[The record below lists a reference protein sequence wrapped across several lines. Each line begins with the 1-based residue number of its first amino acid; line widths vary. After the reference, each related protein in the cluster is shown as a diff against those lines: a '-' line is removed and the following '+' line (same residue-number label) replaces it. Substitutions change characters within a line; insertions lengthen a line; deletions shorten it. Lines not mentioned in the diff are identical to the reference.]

1 MGFCSGGVARRNLLP
16 RPAGKR
22 RPESEYAIMQKHR
35 LDEID
40 ILRGL
45 TFLAIALQHSL
56 AGFIYAPDLDS
67 VSAWISAFLLILIRY
82 AVPMFITIT
91 GLVLL
96 YNHSQGEFNYRQF
109 IQKRLAQA
117 FMPYFVWTIIYYL
130 WSSGPAILANP
141 SAAPAA
147 IAQLTLS
154 GEACYHLWF
163 MVAIIQFYLLVPFFR
178 WLILKNKNQPVFFLT
193 VSFVAYIGL
202 MWLWRQPL
210 PQMVNLQNTWLI
222 TLWNY
227 RDRVFLS
234 WFFYFLLGGFAGL
247 YVGRL
252 RQITKDIQK
261 ANVFVYLTAFIF
273 VFYQVVTT
281 GQTGS
286 SETYR
291 LNFNYTLPLTPVMA
305 FFITS
310 ALLTVLYRAQT
321 AFLRYHP
328 LRRILDLYGRYSYGC
343 YFIHAMV
350 LYYLNIFASQYLQEI
365 PILIQLAVTFAACS
379 LISLGLIYAIDY
391 LRIPGRSYLI
401 GKIPPATN

>member
-1 MGFCSGGVARRNLLP
+1 
-16 RPAGKR
+16 
-22 RPESEYAIMQKHR
+22 MQKHR

-45 TFLAIALQHSL
+45 TFLAIAMQHSL
-56 AGFIYAPDLDS
+56 AVFIYAPDLDS

-91 GLVLL
+91 GLVLV
-96 YNHSQGEFNYRQF
+96 YNHGQGGLDYPQF
-109 IQKRLAQA
+109 LRKRFAQA
-117 FMPYFVWTIIYYL
+117 FIPYFAWTIIYYF
-130 WSSGPAILANP
+130 WSSGGTFPVHL
-141 SAAPAA
+141 SAAPVA
-147 IAQLTLS
+147 IARLTLS

-163 MVAIIQFYLLVPFFR
+163 MVAIFQFYLLFPFFR
-178 WLILKNKNQPVFFLT
+178 WLILKNKDQPIFFLT
-193 VSFVAYIGL
+193 ASFVTYIGL

-210 PQMVNLQNTWLI
+210 PQMANLQTPWLI

-234 WFFYFLLGGFAGL
+234 WFFYFILGGFAGL
-247 YVGRL
+247 YVGQL

-261 ANVFVYLTAFIF
+261 TNVFVYVMAFLF

-281 GQTGS
+281 GRTGP
-286 SETYR
+286 TGIYQ

-321 AFLRYHP
+321 AFLRYQP
-328 LRRILDLYGRYSYGC
+328 LRRVLKLYGRYSYGC
-343 YFIHAMV
+343 YFVHAMA
-350 LYYLNIFASQYLQEI
+350 LYYITIIAGRYLKGT
-365 PILIQLAVTFAACS
+365 PILLQLALTFAACS
-379 LISLGLIYAIDY
+379 LLSLGLVFMVNR
-391 LRIPGRSYLI
+391 LKIPGRQFLI
-401 GKIPPATN
+401 GKVPPEKD

>member
-1 MGFCSGGVARRNLLP
+1 
-16 RPAGKR
+16 
-22 RPESEYAIMQKHR
+22 MQKHR

-56 AGFIYAPDLDS
+56 AGYLYAPGLDA

-96 YNHSQGEFNYRQF
+96 YNHGQGEFDYRRF
-109 IQKRLAQA
+109 IQKRLVQA
-117 FMPYFVWTIIYYL
+117 FIPYFVWTIIYYV
-130 WSSGPAILANP
+130 WSSGPAILASP
-141 SAAPAA
+141 SAAPAV
-147 IAQLTLS
+147 IARLTLS

-163 MVAIIQFYLLVPFFR
+163 MVAIIQFYLLFPFLR
-178 WLILKNKNQPVFFLT
+178 WLILKNENQPVFFLT
-193 VSFVAYIGL
+193 VSFFAYIGL

-210 PQMVNLQNTWLI
+210 PQMVNLQNPWLI

-227 RDRVFLS
+227 RDRLFLS

-261 ANVFVYLTAFIF
+261 TNAFVYITIFAF
-273 VFYQVVTT
+273 VFYQIVTT
-281 GQTGS
+281 GQTSPSG
-286 SETYR
+286 TYQ

-321 AFLRYHP
+321 AFLRYDL
-328 LRRILDLYGRYSYGC
+328 LRRILNLYGRYSYGC

-350 LYYLNIFASQYLQEI
+350 LYYTIIIVSRYLLGT
-365 PILIQLAVTFAACS
+365 PVLVQLAVTFVACS
-379 LISLGLIYAIDY
+379 LGSLALVYTIDY
-391 LRIPGRSYLI
+391 LRIPGRNYLI
-401 GKIPPATN
+401 GKISLATK

>member
-1 MGFCSGGVARRNLLP
+1 
-16 RPAGKR
+16 
-22 RPESEYAIMQKHR
+22 MQKHR

-96 YNHSQGEFNYRQF
+96 YNHSQGEFDYRQF

-117 FMPYFVWTIIYYL
+117 FMPYFVWTIIYFV
-130 WSSGPAILANP
+130 WSGGPAILANP
-141 SAAPAA
+141 SAALAA
-147 IAQLTLS
+147 IARLTLS

-163 MVAIIQFYLLVPFFR
+163 MVAIIQFYLLFPFFR

-193 VSFVAYIGL
+193 ASFFVYIGL

-210 PQMVNLQNTWLI
+210 PQMINLQNTWPI

-227 RDRVFLS
+227 RDRLFLS
-234 WFFYFLLGGFAGL
+234 WFFYFLLGGMAGL

-261 ANVFVYLTAFIF
+261 TNAFVYLMTFIF

-281 GQTGS
+281 GQIGS
-286 SETYR
+286 SGIYR
-291 LNFNYTLPLTPVMA
+291 FNFNYTLPLTPVMA

-328 LRRILDLYGRYSYGC
+328 LRRILNLYGRYSYGC

-350 LYYLNIFASQYLQEI
+350 LYYINIIASQYLQEI

-379 LISLGLIYAIDY
+379 LVSLAVVHTIDY
-391 LRIPGRSYLI
+391 LKIPGRSYLI